1 MNCRPAEPADRPA
14 IRDVAR
20 RSIQASYSLSP
31 QAITDAI
38 EEWYAESRLTE
49 TLDADDRLLLVAE
62 IDGQV
67 VGFSESTLTESHVEA
82 RGAHEDVETSHDATI
97 LWVHVDPAYRGSGV
111 GTQLFEGTRER
122 LDGLGATRLRAQV
135 LADNSE
141 GTGFYEDFGLK
152 RVGQQEREIAGR
164 SHIEYVYVDE
174 PSGTEPVETDGQTVY
189 VDRDDAETGSIA
201 PLFVVYSDE
210 ARDQRYGYFCSNCES
225 FANAMDAMGRIECA
239 NCGNARKPTRWDAAY
254 M

>member
-1 MNCRPAEPADRPA
+1 MNCRPAEAADRPA

-38 EEWYAESRLTE
+38 EEWYAESRITE
-49 TLDADDRLLLVAE
+49 TLDDDDHLLLVAE
-62 IDGQV
+62 IDDQV

-82 RGAHEDVETSHDATI
+82 RGASNAVDTSHDATI

-111 GTQLFEGTRER
+111 GSRLFEGTRDR
-122 LDGLGATRLRAQV
+122 LDDRGATRLRAQV

-141 GTGFYEDFGLK
+141 GAGFYEDYGLE

-164 SHIEYVYVDE
+164 SYVEYVYVEE
-174 PSGTEPVETDGQTVY
+174 PSGIDAIEADGETVY
-189 VDRDDAETGSIA
+189 VDRDEAETGSIA
-201 PLFVVYSDE
+201 PLFVVYRDE
-210 ARDQRYGYFCSNCES
+210 ERKNRYGYYCGNCES
-225 FANAMDAMGRIECA
+225 LANAMDAMGRIECA